1 MDAQEWTQVLQVVAA
16 AAGQGARSVT
26 RGRQIVADATVNTVQ
41 RWESIVLRGRAIAD
55 LESWARHV
63 GANEAK
69 RLLARSRACSRWTV
83 DGHAPDASVDIEVV
97 APGEDCASDGGCIR
111 LPQRVERRELARW
124 KKILRGRQFEVVAR
138 MLQPGMTLGRAAQE
152 LRMDRANVRRSLRS
166 ALARMNRCESDSP
179 PLPSAG
185 TPSSLQ
191 GTATLGLEKALS
203 DAHEHDFVLA
213 GGGGWLRRIDNLGR
227 RRMGPRWRGSGDSA
241 SCPGR

>member
-69 RLLARSRACSRWTV
+69 RLLARSRTCSRWTV
-83 DGHAPDASVDIEVV
+83 DGHAPEATVDTEVV

-179 PLPSAG
+179 PLY
-185 TPSSLQ
+185 LVQ
-191 GTATLGLEKALS
+191 GRLRPCK
-203 DAHEHDFVLA
+203 VRQPLA
-213 GGGGWLRRIDNLGR
+213 SKRR
-227 RRMGPRWRGSGDSA
+227 
-241 SCPGR
+241 

>member
-41 RWESIVLRGRAIAD
+41 RWESVVLRGRAIAD

-69 RLLARSRACSRWTV
+69 RLLARSRTCSRRTV

-97 APGEDCASDGGCIR
+97 APGEDCAPDSGSVR
-111 LPQRVERRELARW
+111 LPRPTDGRELARW
-124 KKILRGRQFEVVAR
+124 KKILRGRQCEVVPR
-138 MLQPGMTLGRAAQE
+138 TLRPGMSLGRAAQE

-166 ALARMNRCESDSP
+166 ALARMC
-179 PLPSAG
+179 
-185 TPSSLQ
+185 
-191 GTATLGLEKALS
+191 ATRNMGDTS
-203 DAHEHDFVLA
+203 VRAH
-213 GGGGWLRRIDNLGR
+213 G
-227 RRMGPRWRGSGDSA
+227 
-241 SCPGR
+241 